1 MFCKLRRNQPLT
13 DSMHFKPPRIN
24 FMTHLHSLKGNLFL
38 CKIRKYQFKI
48 TIFAKILIL
57 MNELFT
63 IAGHFVDLKTIENIE
78 PLGNGLINDT
88 YKIMVKGEAKPKY
101 VLQRINNA
109 VFTDV
114 DMLQNNIEAVTNHIR
129 KKYENQGVDD
139 INRRV
144 LHFLKADTG
153 KTYIVENEKYWRVMD
168 FIADSYTYEA
178 VTPEYAYYAGRSFGD
193 FESLLTDLEMPIG
206 EIIPDFH
213 NIEFRLKQLED
224 AVAEDRVGQMRE
236 VEVQNFVDKVREAA
250 DRMCLGERLYREGK
264 LPKRICHCDTKVNN
278 MLFDKDGN
286 VLCIIDLD
294 TIMPSFIFSDFG
306 DFLRSAANTGAED
319 DPNLD
324 NIHFN
329 MEIFE
334 AFTKGY
340 LEGTKKFLLPI
351 EKENLPYAATLFPY
365 MQAVRFLTDYINGN
379 TYYKIKYPT
388 HNLVRT
394 RAQWKLYEVAVS
406 KLEEMKRIVHG

>member
-1 MFCKLRRNQPLT
+1 M
-13 DSMHFKPPRIN
+13 RIKFDGKN
-24 FMTHLHSLKGNLFL
+24 SNNP
-38 CKIRKYQFKI
+38 FKI
-48 TIFAKILIL
+48 PIFTKIFII
-57 MNELFT
+57 MNELFS
-63 IAGHFVDLKTIENIE
+63 IAGHFIDPKTIENIE

-88 YKIMVKGEAKPKY
+88 YKIMVKGETKPRY

-114 DMLQNNIEAVTNHIR
+114 DMLQNNIEAVTSHIR
-129 KKYENQGVDD
+129 QKYESQGVKDL
-139 INRRV
+139 NRRV

-153 KTYIVENEKYWRVMD
+153 KTYVFEDEKYWRVMD

-193 FESLLTDLEMPIG
+193 FESLLTDLKAPIG

-213 NIEFRLKQLED
+213 NIEFRLKQMED

-236 VEVQNFVDKVREAA
+236 VEVQKFVDKIRTVA
-250 DRMCLGERLYREGK
+250 DEMCLGERLYREGK

-294 TIMPSFIFSDFG
+294 TIMPSFVFSDFG

-319 DPNLD
+319 DPDLD

-329 MEIFE
+329 MEIFK
-334 AFTKGY
+334 AFAKGY
-340 LEGTKKFLLPI
+340 LEGTKPFLLPI

-379 TYYKIKYPT
+379 TYYKIKYPI

-394 RAQWKLYEVAVS
+394 RAQWKLYEEAVA
-406 KLEEMKRIVHG
+406 KLDEMKQVLAL

>member
-1 MFCKLRRNQPLT
+1 
-13 DSMHFKPPRIN
+13 
-24 FMTHLHSLKGNLFL
+24 
-38 CKIRKYQFKI
+38 
-48 TIFAKILIL
+48 
-57 MNELFT
+57 MNELFA
-63 IAGHFVDLKTIENIE
+63 IAGHFIEPNTIEDIT

-88 YKIMVKGEAKPKY
+88 YKIMVKGDAKPKY

-129 KKYENQGVDD
+129 KKYESQGMAD

-153 KTYIVENEKYWRVMD
+153 KTYILENEKYWRVMD
-168 FIADSYTYEA
+168 FITDSYTYEA

-193 FESLLTDLEMPIG
+193 FESLLTDLEAPIG
-206 EIIPDFH
+206 EIIPNFH
-213 NIEFRLKQLED
+213 NIEFRLKQLDE
-224 AVAEDRVGQMRE
+224 AVAEDKVGRLNDP
-236 VEVQNFVDKVREAA
+236 EVQAYVAKIKAVA
-250 DRMCLGERLYREGK
+250 DEMCLGERLYREGK

-294 TIMPSFIFSDFG
+294 TIMPSFVFSDFG

-319 DPNLD
+319 DPDLD
-324 NIHFN
+324 HIHFN
-329 MEIFE
+329 MEVFK
-334 AFTKGY
+334 AFAKGY
-340 LEGTKKFLLPI
+340 LEGTRSFLLPI

-365 MQAVRFLTDYINGN
+365 MQAVRFFADYINGD
-379 TYYKIKYPT
+379 TYYKIRYPE

-394 RAQWKLYEVAVS
+394 RAQWKLYEEATAA
-406 KLEEMKRIVHG
+406 LPEMKAVIEEFA

>member
-1 MFCKLRRNQPLT
+1 
-13 DSMHFKPPRIN
+13 
-24 FMTHLHSLKGNLFL
+24 
-38 CKIRKYQFKI
+38 
-48 TIFAKILIL
+48 
-57 MNELFT
+57 MNELFA
-63 IAGHFVDLKTIENIE
+63 IAGRFIDPNIIEDIT

-88 YKIMVKGEAKPKY
+88 YKVIVEGQPKY

-114 DMLQNNIEAVTNHIR
+114 EMLQKNIEAVTNHIR
-129 KKYENQGVDD
+129 QKYERQGIADLG
-139 INRRV
+139 RRV

-153 KTYIVENEKYWRVMD
+153 KTYVVEDDKYWRVMD

-178 VTPEYAYYAGRSFGD
+178 VTPGYAYYAGRSFGD
-193 FESLLTDLEMPIG
+193 FESLLTDLEAPIG

-213 NIEFRLKQLED
+213 NIEFRLKQLNE
-224 AVAEDRVGQMRE
+224 AVDKDRVGMMRE
-236 VEVQNFVDKVREAA
+236 VEVQKYVYRIRAVA
-250 DRMCLGERLYREGK
+250 DEMCLGERLYREGK

-278 MLFDKDGN
+278 MLFDEGGN
-286 VLCIIDLD
+286 VLCVIDLD
-294 TIMPSFIFSDFG
+294 TVMPSFVFSDFG

-319 DPNLD
+319 DPSLD

-329 MEIFE
+329 MEIFKSFAE
-334 AFTKGY
+334 GY
-340 LEGTKKFLLPI
+340 LEGTKSFLLPI

-379 TYYKIKYPT
+379 TYYKIQYPT

-394 RAQWKLYEVAVS
+394 RAQWKLFEEAV
-406 KLEEMKRIVHG
+406 KCLPEMKQMLGV

>member
-1 MFCKLRRNQPLT
+1 MSK
-13 DSMHFKPPRIN
+13 SH
-24 FMTHLHSLKGNLFL
+24 
-38 CKIRKYQFKI
+38 CKIRKYPFKI
-48 TIFAKILIL
+48 SIFAKNFSV

-63 IAGHFVDLKTIENIE
+63 IARHFVDPNTIEEIA

-88 YKIMVKGEAKPKY
+88 YRIMVSGQPKY

-114 DMLQNNIEAVTNHIR
+114 EMLQGNIEAVTSYIR
-129 KKYENQGVDD
+129 QKYEKQGVAD
-139 INRRV
+139 IGRRV

-153 KTYIVENEKYWRVMD
+153 KTYVFEDGKYWRVMD

-193 FESLLTDLEMPIG
+193 FESLLTDLEAPIG

-213 NIEFRLKQLED
+213 NSEFRLKQLDE
-224 AVAEDRVGQMRE
+224 AIA
-236 VEVQNFVDKVREAA
+236 VDKVGRMNDPEVQAYVAKIKAVA
-250 DRMCLGERLYREGK
+250 DEMCLGERLYREGK

-294 TIMPSFIFSDFG
+294 TIMPSFVFSDFG

-319 DPNLD
+319 DPILD

-329 MEIFE
+329 MEVFK
-334 AFTKGY
+334 AFAKGY
-340 LEGTKKFLLPI
+340 LEGTKSFLLPI

-365 MQAVRFLTDYINGN
+365 MQAVRFFADYINGD
-379 TYYKIKYPT
+379 TYYKIRYPE
-388 HNLVRT
+388 HNMVRT
-394 RAQWKLYEVAVS
+394 RAQWKLYEEAVAH
-406 KLEEMKRIVHG
+406 LDEMKHALTL

>member
-1 MFCKLRRNQPLT
+1 MRNAYLRKKF
-13 DSMHFKPPRIN
+13 H
-24 FMTHLHSLKGNLFL
+24 
-38 CKIRKYQFKI
+38 
-48 TIFAKILIL
+48 A
-57 MNELFT
+57 MNELFL
-63 IAGHFVDLKTIENIE
+63 IAGRFVDPKTIDAIE

-88 YKIMVKGEAKPKY
+88 YKIIVQGEPKY

-114 DMLQNNIEAVTNHIR
+114 DMLQNNIEAVTNQIR
-129 KKYENQGVDD
+129 QKYEHRGVKDV
-139 INRRV
+139 NRRV

-153 KTYIVENEKYWRVMD
+153 KTYILDNEKYWRVMD
-168 FIADSYTYEA
+168 YVADSYTYEA

-193 FESLLTDLEMPIG
+193 FESLLTDLKTPIG

-213 NIEFRLKQLED
+213 NIEFRLKQLDE
-224 AVAEDRVGQMRE
+224 AIANDRAGRMKDP
-236 VEVQNFVDKVREAA
+236 EVQDYVTKIKAKAEA
-250 DRMCLGERLYREGK
+250 MCLGERLHREGK

-286 VLCIIDLD
+286 VLCVIDLD
-294 TIMPSFIFSDFG
+294 TVMPSFVFSDFG

-334 AFTKGY
+334 AFAKGY
-340 LEGTKKFLLPI
+340 LEGTSTFLLPV

-365 MQAVRFLTDYINGN
+365 MQAVRFFADYLNGD
-379 TYYKIKYPT
+379 TYYKIRYLD

-394 RAQWKLYEVAVS
+394 RAQWRLFEAAEKCLP
-406 KLEEMKRIVHG
+406 EMKQMLGVSS

>member
-1 MFCKLRRNQPLT
+1 MSK
-13 DSMHFKPPRIN
+13 SH
-24 FMTHLHSLKGNLFL
+24 
-38 CKIRKYQFKI
+38 CKIRKYPFKI
-48 TIFAKILIL
+48 PIFAKNFSV

-63 IAGHFVDLKTIENIE
+63 IARHFVDPNTIEEIA

-88 YKIMVKGEAKPKY
+88 YKIIVSGQPKY

-114 DMLQNNIEAVTNHIR
+114 EMLQGNIEAVTSHIR
-129 KKYENQGVDD
+129 QKYEKQGVADLG
-139 INRRV
+139 RRV

-153 KTYIVENEKYWRVMD
+153 KTYVFEDGKYWRVMD

-193 FESLLTDLEMPIG
+193 FESLLTDLEAPIG

-213 NIEFRLKQLED
+213 NIEFRLKQLDEAIAED
-224 AVAEDRVGQMRE
+224 KVGRMNDPEVQAYVAKIKAVADE
-236 VEVQNFVDKVREAA
+236 
-250 DRMCLGERLYREGK
+250 MCLGERLYREGK

-286 VLCIIDLD
+286 VLCVIDLD
-294 TIMPSFIFSDFG
+294 TVMPSFVFSDFG

-324 NIHFN
+324 HIHFN
-329 MEIFE
+329 MEVFK
-334 AFTKGY
+334 AFAKGY
-340 LEGTKKFLLPI
+340 LEGTKSFLLPI

-365 MQAVRFLTDYINGN
+365 MQAVRFFADYINGD
-379 TYYKIKYPT
+379 TYYKIRYPE
-388 HNLVRT
+388 HNMVRT
-394 RAQWKLYEVAVS
+394 RAQWKLYEEAV
-406 KLEEMKRIVHG
+406 KCLPEMKQMLDV

>member
-1 MFCKLRRNQPLT
+1 M
-13 DSMHFKPPRIN
+13 RIN
-24 FMTHLHSLKGNLFL
+24 YEGKVRN
-38 CKIRKYQFKI
+38 YWFKI
-48 TIFAKILIL
+48 SIFAKNLQF
-57 MNELFT
+57 MNELFS
-63 IAGHFVDLKTIENIE
+63 IAGHFVDPKTIENIE

-88 YKIMVKGEAKPKY
+88 YKIMVGGQPKY

-129 KKYENQGVDD
+129 QKYAKQGIKD
-139 INRRV
+139 IGRRV

-153 KTYIVENEKYWRVMD
+153 KTYIFENGKYWRVMD

-193 FESLLTDLEMPIG
+193 FESLLTDLEAPIG

-213 NIEFRLKQLED
+213 NIEFRLKQLDD
-224 AVAEDRVGQMRE
+224 AIAEDKAGRMKDP
-236 VEVQNFVDKVREAA
+236 EVQDYVSKIKALA
-250 DRMCLGERLYREGK
+250 SRMCLGEQLYREGK

-286 VLCIIDLD
+286 VLCVIDLD
-294 TIMPSFIFSDFG
+294 TVMPSFVFSDFG

-329 MEIFE
+329 MEIFK
-334 AFTKGY
+334 AFAKGY
-340 LEGTKKFLLPI
+340 LEGTQSFLLPI

-365 MQAVRFLTDYINGN
+365 MQAVRFFADYLNGD
-379 TYYKIKYPT
+379 TYYKIKYPE
-388 HNLVRT
+388 HNMVRT
-394 RAQWKLYEVAVS
+394 RAQWKLYEEAVAC
-406 KLEEMKRIVHG
+406 LPEMKSFLS